1 MEQTDMTGDS
11 VVRNDNSGSPTPVQ
25 EEVGDEG
32 GIQKVAKLV
41 GSVKIEGA
49 DSQQPVPEPN
59 SAPLIPE
66 SQQNGHHVNNHH
78 DQNGKEVAKAAEDGL
93 AAGEG
98 GKVTAEG
105 EKAENSKD
113 DQEVIVIQ
121 DMGFNIKVVAPGIEP
136 FELQVSSQEMVQ
148 EIHQVLMDREDTCHR
163 TCFSLQFEGNVL
175 DNFAELKNIEGLQ
188 EGSVL
193 KVVEEPYTVREARIH
208 MRHVRDLLKSLDP
221 ADAYNGMDCS
231 SLSFLNVITEGD
243 IEMKKRKR
251 NDSDSVDCTPP
262 DYVMPGAKDRPILPL
277 QPMSKDLKSPQ
288 CLKVLTA
295 SGWNPP
301 PGNRKMHGDLMYL
314 SVVTAEDKHFHL
326 TASTRGFFVN
336 QSTQETFNPKP
347 ASPKCS
353 AHSLIELLNQIS
365 PVFKRNFATLQKRR
379 VNRHPFER
387 IATPFQV
394 YSWTA
399 PQMDHTID
407 SVRAEDAY
415 TSRLGYEEHI
425 PGQTRDWN
433 EELQTT
439 RELSRKNL
447 PERLLRERAIFKV
460 HSDFVAAATRGAM
473 AVIDGNVMAINPGEE
488 AKMQMFI
495 WNNIFFSLGFDV
507 KDHYKEY
514 GGDYAAYIAP
524 SNDLKGVRAYNGV
537 DIEGLYTLG
546 TVVIDYRGYRVT
558 AQSIIPGILER
569 EQEQS
574 VVYGSIDFG
583 KSVVTNDKYLELL
596 EKTSKPL
603 KILPHKVINDQNE
616 EVQIISSVECKGI
629 VGNDGRYYV
638 LDLLRTFPPDVN
650 FLPMEGEELSEECKV
665 LGFPRKHKHRLACL
679 RQELVDAFAENRYL
693 LFMRHAALQLM
704 SIRQK
709 KATTVEEEQKISKRL
724 VAAAQGLRSPDLPP
738 KDVHDLDKNET
749 TEEDPNNPPPSSTT
763 TESDSQQP
771 SSESK
776 EIETKESRESDGKEA
791 AKNDPKAKVSG
802 CTRGQGASSKDPIDA
817 EAQALVESLAEQDSG
832 SLDAA
837 SREVINAAC
846 RAIGSLSDSE
856 FDVRFNP
863 DVFSPG
869 VTHPDPQGD
878 QFRKQKQLVKDAAA
892 FLVSHQIGGFVKDC
906 LEHSITAI
914 DGQSLCEALHDRG
927 INMRYLGKVADLLS
941 QHNLLEHIHRISV
954 SEMICRAAKHQFKSY
969 MQGVEMLC
977 LSAAV
982 SHFLNCLLSTFSNPH
997 PQLPED
1003 FGLNMNKKK
1012 KNKKRSRH
1020 YPIANH
1026 VDREWASLTP
1036 QDMWSNIKAEVKEYF
1051 DFNLTCD
1058 SSDSAVETYGLQKT
1072 SLLRE
1077 ICIKC
1082 GVQVLLREY
1091 NFDSKHRATFTEE
1104 DIINIFPIVKHVN
1117 PKATDA
1123 YHFFQS
1129 GQVKIQQGFLKEGFE
1144 LINEALN
1151 LFNNVYGA
1159 MHPEIAA
1166 CLRTL
1171 ARLNYILGDPVE
1183 ALNNQQK
1190 AVLMSERVLGIDHP
1204 NTITEYVHLALY
1216 CFANQ
1221 QVSAALR
1228 LMYRARYLAL
1238 VVFGEDHP
1246 EMALYDSNI
1255 GLILHGVG
1263 EIDLSLR
1270 FLDNALELN
1279 RKYHGQR
1286 SLKVALNHHLL
1297 ARAFSCKGDFRAALM
1312 HERET
1317 YTIYK
1322 SQLGEQH
1329 EKTKDSSECLKHLTQ
1344 QAVVLQRTMN
1354 EIYKSGSQAT
1364 IPPLQIS
1371 PPSASS
1377 VLELI
1382 NIINGIVFLPLSQK
1396 DLDRLQ
1402 QRQQV
1407 LGNLAENK
1415 VKDMPTIKEAGDQE
1429 SSAPKV
1435 PEEDDSKAT
1444 KADTAEADDGAAR

>member
-1 MEQTDMTGDS
+1 MEKPDMTGGDS
-11 VVRNDNSGSPTPVQ
+11 AVQNDKPDPPTLIQ
-25 EEVGDEG
+25 EEVGDVGET
-32 GIQKVAKLV
+32 QKVAKLAS
-41 GSVKIEGA
+41 SVETAGA
-49 DSQQPVPEPN
+49 DSQQPAPDPP

-66 SQQNGHHVNNHH
+66 SQQNGHVNNHH
-78 DQNGKEVAKAAEDGL
+78 HHQNGKEAARAAEDGL
-93 AAGEG
+93 AVEEVGKGSPEG
-98 GKVTAEG
+98 T
-105 EKAENSKD
+105 KAEKD

-193 KVVEEPYTVREARIH
+193 KVVEEPYTVRESRIH

-277 QPMSKDLKSPQ
+277 QPISKDLKTPQ

-314 SVVTAEDKHFHL
+314 SVVTAEDKHFHF

-336 QSTQETFNPKP
+336 QSTQEIFNPKP
-347 ASPKCS
+347 ASPKCW

-365 PVFKRNFATLQKRR
+365 PIFKRNFATLQKRR

-394 YSWTA
+394 YCWTA

-524 SNDLKGVRAYNGV
+524 CNDLKGVRAYNGV

-738 KDVHDLDKNET
+738 KDVNEEEENNQT
-749 TEEDPNNPPPSSTT
+749 TEEEPTNQSPPTT
-763 TESDSQQP
+763 QPDGEQP

-776 EIETKESRESDGKEA
+776 AIETKESRESD
-791 AKNDPKAKVSG
+791 V
-802 CTRGQGASSKDPIDA
+802 
-817 EAQALVESLAEQDSG
+817 
-832 SLDAA
+832 DAA
-837 SREVINAAC
+837 SREVINTAC

-869 VTHPDPQGD
+869 VTHPNPQGD

-892 FLVSHQIGGFVKDC
+892 FLVSHQIAGFVKDC
-906 LEHSITAI
+906 IEHSITAI

-927 INMRYLGKVADLLS
+927 INMRYVGKVADLLS
-941 QHNLLEHIHRISV
+941 QHKLLEHIHRIAV
-954 SEMICRAAKHQFKSY
+954 SEMICRAAKHQFKTY

-1012 KNKKRSRH
+1012 KNKKRSRY

-1026 VDREWASLTP
+1026 VDREWASLSP
-1036 QDMWSNIKAEVKEYF
+1036 QDMWSNIKTEVKEYF
-1051 DFNLTCD
+1051 DFSLTCD
-1058 SSDSAVETYGLQKT
+1058 SCDSAVETYGLQKT

-1091 NFDSKHRATFTEE
+1091 TFDSKHRATFTEE

-1270 FLDNALELN
+1270 FLENALELN
-1279 RKYHGQR
+1279 KKYHGQR

-1407 LGNLAENK
+1407 LGNLAEK
-1415 VKDMPTIKEAGDQE
+1415 QAKDMPAIKEAGDQE

-1435 PEEDDSKAT
+1435 PEEDDAKAT
-1444 KADTAEADDGAAR
+1444 TADVADADDGAAR

>member
-1 MEQTDMTGDS
+1 MGNICTCACWVVLREKMSRLRGRDEESRPILQEDKFDATDDHYGSINPSDS
-11 VVRNDNSGSPTPVQ
+11 SLFSSIPDLIPESHLLTKS
-25 EEVGDEG
+25 
-32 GIQKVAKLV
+32 
-41 GSVKIEGA
+41 SEGA
-49 DSQQPVPEPN
+49 DSQQPAPDPP

-66 SQQNGHHVNNHH
+66 SQQNGHVNNHH
-78 DQNGKEVAKAAEDGL
+78 HQNGKEAARAAEDGL
-93 AAGEG
+93 AVEEVAKGSPEG
-98 GKVTAEG
+98 T
-105 EKAENSKD
+105 KAEKD

-193 KVVEEPYTVREARIH
+193 KVVEEPYTVRESRIH

-277 QPMSKDLKSPQ
+277 QPISKDLKTPQ

-314 SVVTAEDKHFHL
+314 SVVTAEDKHFHF

-336 QSTQETFNPKP
+336 QSTQEIFNPKP
-347 ASPKCS
+347 ASPKCW

-365 PVFKRNFATLQKRR
+365 PIFKRNFATLQKRR

-394 YSWTA
+394 YCWTA
-399 PQMDHTID
+399 PQIDHTID

-524 SNDLKGVRAYNGV
+524 CNDLKGVRAYNGV

-738 KDVHDLDKNET
+738 KEVNDEEENSQTK
-749 TEEDPNNPPPSSTT
+749 EEDPTNQSPPTT
-763 TESDSQQP
+763 QPDGEQP

-776 EIETKESRESDGKEA
+776 AIETKESRESD
-791 AKNDPKAKVSG
+791 V
-802 CTRGQGASSKDPIDA
+802 
-817 EAQALVESLAEQDSG
+817 
-832 SLDAA
+832 DAA
-837 SREVINAAC
+837 SREVINTAC

-869 VTHPDPQGD
+869 VTHPNPQGD

-892 FLVSHQIGGFVKDC
+892 FLVSHQIAGFVKDC
-906 LEHSITAI
+906 IEHSITAI

-927 INMRYLGKVADLLS
+927 INMRYVGKVANLLS
-941 QHNLLEHIHRISV
+941 QHKLLEHIHRIAV
-954 SEMICRAAKHQFKSY
+954 SEMICRAAKHQFKTY

-1012 KNKKRSRH
+1012 KNKKRSRY

-1026 VDREWASLTP
+1026 VDREWASLSP
-1036 QDMWSNIKAEVKEYF
+1036 QDMWSNIKTEVKEYF
-1051 DFNLTCD
+1051 DFSLTCD
-1058 SSDSAVETYGLQKT
+1058 SCDSAVETYGLQKT

-1091 NFDSKHRATFTEE
+1091 TFDSKHRATFTEE

-1270 FLDNALELN
+1270 FLENALELN
-1279 RKYHGQR
+1279 KKYHGQR

-1407 LGNLAENK
+1407 LGNLAEK
-1415 VKDMPTIKEAGDQE
+1415 QAKDMPAIKEAGDQE

-1435 PEEDDSKAT
+1435 PEEDDAKAT
-1444 KADTAEADDGAAR
+1444 SDVADADDGAAR

>member
-1 MEQTDMTGDS
+1 
-11 VVRNDNSGSPTPVQ
+11 
-25 EEVGDEG
+25 
-32 GIQKVAKLV
+32 
-41 GSVKIEGA
+41 
-49 DSQQPVPEPN
+49 
-59 SAPLIPE
+59 
-66 SQQNGHHVNNHH
+66 
-78 DQNGKEVAKAAEDGL
+78 
-93 AAGEG
+93 
-98 GKVTAEG
+98 
-105 EKAENSKD
+105 
-113 DQEVIVIQ
+113 
-121 DMGFNIKVVAPGIEP
+121 
-136 FELQVSSQEMVQ
+136 
-148 EIHQVLMDREDTCHR
+148 
-163 TCFSLQFEGNVL
+163 
-175 DNFAELKNIEGLQ
+175 
-188 EGSVL
+188 
-193 KVVEEPYTVREARIH
+193 
-208 MRHVRDLLKSLDP
+208 
-221 ADAYNGMDCS
+221 
-231 SLSFLNVITEGD
+231 
-243 IEMKKRKR
+243 
-251 NDSDSVDCTPP
+251 
-262 DYVMPGAKDRPILPL
+262 
-277 QPMSKDLKSPQ
+277 
-288 CLKVLTA
+288 
-295 SGWNPP
+295 
-301 PGNRKMHGDLMYL
+301 
-314 SVVTAEDKHFHL
+314 
-326 TASTRGFFVN
+326 
-336 QSTQETFNPKP
+336 
-347 ASPKCS
+347 
-353 AHSLIELLNQIS
+353 
-365 PVFKRNFATLQKRR
+365 
-379 VNRHPFER
+379 
-387 IATPFQV
+387 
-394 YSWTA
+394 
-399 PQMDHTID
+399 
-407 SVRAEDAY
+407 
-415 TSRLGYEEHI
+415 
-425 PGQTRDWN
+425 
-433 EELQTT
+433 
-439 RELSRKNL
+439 
-447 PERLLRERAIFKV
+447 
-460 HSDFVAAATRGAM
+460 
-473 AVIDGNVMAINPGEE
+473 
-488 AKMQMFI
+488 
-495 WNNIFFSLGFDV
+495 
-507 KDHYKEY
+507 
-514 GGDYAAYIAP
+514 
-524 SNDLKGVRAYNGV
+524 
-537 DIEGLYTLG
+537 
-546 TVVIDYRGYRVT
+546 
-558 AQSIIPGILER
+558 
-569 EQEQS
+569 
-574 VVYGSIDFG
+574 
-583 KSVVTNDKYLELL
+583 
-596 EKTSKPL
+596 
-603 KILPHKVINDQNE
+603 
-616 EVQIISSVECKGI
+616 
-629 VGNDGRYYV
+629 
-638 LDLLRTFPPDVN
+638 
-650 FLPMEGEELSEECKV
+650 
-665 LGFPRKHKHRLACL
+665 
-679 RQELVDAFAENRYL
+679 
-693 LFMRHAALQLM
+693 
-704 SIRQK
+704 
-709 KATTVEEEQKISKRL
+709 
-724 VAAAQGLRSPDLPP
+724 
-738 KDVHDLDKNET
+738 
-749 TEEDPNNPPPSSTT
+749 
-763 TESDSQQP
+763 
-771 SSESK
+771 
-776 EIETKESRESDGKEA
+776 
-791 AKNDPKAKVSG
+791 
-802 CTRGQGASSKDPIDA
+802 
-817 EAQALVESLAEQDSG
+817 
-832 SLDAA
+832 
-837 SREVINAAC
+837 
-846 RAIGSLSDSE
+846 
-856 FDVRFNP
+856 
-863 DVFSPG
+863 
-869 VTHPDPQGD
+869 
-878 QFRKQKQLVKDAAA
+878 
-892 FLVSHQIGGFVKDC
+892 
-906 LEHSITAI
+906 
-914 DGQSLCEALHDRG
+914 
-927 INMRYLGKVADLLS
+927 
-941 QHNLLEHIHRISV
+941 
-954 SEMICRAAKHQFKSY
+954 MICRAAKHQFKSY

-1003 FGLNMNKKK
+1003 FGL
-1012 KNKKRSRH
+1012 
-1020 YPIANH
+1020 YCIL
-1026 VDREWASLTP
+1026 DREWASLTP

-1246 EMALYDSNI
+1246 EMALLLEIGSLSLSLWLMYRARYLALVVFGEDHPEMALYDSNI

-1415 VKDMPTIKEAGDQE
+1415 VKDMPAIKEAGDQE
-1429 SSAPKV
+1429 SSAPNV
-1435 PEEDDSKAT
+1435 PEEDDSKTT

>member
-1 MEQTDMTGDS
+1 MGNSCACACWVVLREKMSKLRIRDEESRPILQQDKSDATDDYY
-11 VVRNDNSGSPTPVQ
+11 
-25 EEVGDEG
+25 
-32 GIQKVAKLV
+32 
-41 GSVKIEGA
+41 GSVNPSETSLFSSVPDLIPESHLTTKASEGA
-49 DSQQPVPEPN
+49 DSPQAVPETTSP
-59 SAPLIPE
+59 PLIPE
-66 SQQNGHHVNNHH
+66 SQQNGHVNNHH
-78 DQNGKEVAKAAEDGL
+78 EQNGKDAARGSEDGM
-93 AAGEG
+93 AVEESRKGA
-98 GKVTAEG
+98 TEG
-105 EKAENSKD
+105 ERVEKD

-243 IEMKKRKR
+243 IDMKKRKR

-277 QPMSKDLKSPQ
+277 QPMSKDFKSPQ

-365 PVFKRNFATLQKRR
+365 PIFKKNFATLQKRR

-524 SNDLKGVRAYNGV
+524 CNDLKGVRAYNGV

-616 EVQIISSVECKGI
+616 EIQIISSVECKGI

-650 FLPMEGEELSEECKV
+650 FLPMEGEELSEDCKA

-709 KATTVEEEQKISKRL
+709 KATTVEEEQTISKRL

-738 KDVHDLDKNET
+738 KDADG
-749 TEEDPNNPPPSSTT
+749 EENGKATDEDATNQSSPTGDGEQT
-763 TESDSQQP
+763 
-771 SSESK
+771 SESK
-776 EIETKESRESDGKEA
+776 AIETKESRERDV
-791 AKNDPKAKVSG
+791 D
-802 CTRGQGASSKDPIDA
+802 D
-817 EAQALVESLAEQDSG
+817 
-832 SLDAA
+832 A

-869 VTHPDPQGD
+869 VTHPNPQGD

-892 FLVSHQIGGFVKDC
+892 FLVSHQIAGFVKDC
-906 LEHSITAI
+906 IEHSITAI

-927 INMRYLGKVADLLS
+927 INMRYLGKVADLLC
-941 QHNLLEHIHRISV
+941 QHKLLEHIHRIAV
-954 SEMICRAAKHQFKSY
+954 SEMICRAAKHQFKTY

-1026 VDREWASLTP
+1026 VDREWASLSP
-1036 QDMWSNIKAEVKEYF
+1036 QDMWSNIRTEVKEYF

-1058 SSDSAVETYGLQKT
+1058 SCDSAVETYGLQKT

-1270 FLDNALELN
+1270 FLENALELN
-1279 RKYHGQR
+1279 KKYHGQR

-1415 VKDMPTIKEAGDQE
+1415 AKDMPAIKEAGDQE
-1429 SSAPKV
+1429 SSTPKV
-1435 PEEDDSKAT
+1435 PEEDDSKADIG
-1444 KADTAEADDGAAR
+1444 DTDDGAAR

>member
-1 MEQTDMTGDS
+1 MGNSCACACWVVLREKMSKLRIRDEESHPILQQDKSDATDDYY
-11 VVRNDNSGSPTPVQ
+11 
-25 EEVGDEG
+25 
-32 GIQKVAKLV
+32 
-41 GSVKIEGA
+41 GSVNPSETSLFSSVPDLIPESHLTTKSSEGA
-49 DSQQPVPEPN
+49 DSPQAVPEMTSP
-59 SAPLIPE
+59 PLIPE
-66 SQQNGHHVNNHH
+66 SQQNGHVNNHH
-78 DQNGKEVAKAAEDGL
+78 EQNGKDAARGPEDGL
-93 AAGEG
+93 AVEEARKGSS
-98 GKVTAEG
+98 EG
-105 EKAENSKD
+105 ERVEKD

-243 IEMKKRKR
+243 IDMKKRKR

-277 QPMSKDLKSPQ
+277 QPMSKDFKSPQ

-365 PVFKRNFATLQKRR
+365 PIFKRNFATLQKRR

-524 SNDLKGVRAYNGV
+524 CNDMKGVRAYNGV

-616 EVQIISSVECKGI
+616 EIQIISSVECKGI

-650 FLPMEGEELSEECKV
+650 FLPMEGEELSEDCKA

-709 KATTVEEEQKISKRL
+709 KATTVEEEQTISKRL

-738 KDVHDLDKNET
+738 KDADG
-749 TEEDPNNPPPSSTT
+749 EENGKATDEDATNQSSPSGDG
-763 TESDSQQP
+763 EQ

-776 EIETKESRESDGKEA
+776 AIETKESRERDV
-791 AKNDPKAKVSG
+791 D
-802 CTRGQGASSKDPIDA
+802 D
-817 EAQALVESLAEQDSG
+817 
-832 SLDAA
+832 A

-869 VTHPDPQGD
+869 VTHPNPQGD

-892 FLVSHQIGGFVKDC
+892 FLVSHQIAGFVKDC
-906 LEHSITAI
+906 IEHSITAI

-927 INMRYLGKVADLLS
+927 INMRYLGKVADLLC
-941 QHNLLEHIHRISV
+941 QHKLLEHIHRIAV
-954 SEMICRAAKHQFKSY
+954 SEMICRAAKHQFKTY

-1026 VDREWASLTP
+1026 VDREWASLSP
-1036 QDMWSNIKAEVKEYF
+1036 QDMWSNIRTEVKEYF

-1058 SSDSAVETYGLQKT
+1058 SCDSAVETYGLQKT

-1270 FLDNALELN
+1270 FLENALELN
-1279 RKYHGQR
+1279 KKYHGQR

-1415 VKDMPTIKEAGDQE
+1415 AKDMPAIKEAGDQE
-1429 SSAPKV
+1429 SSTPKV

-1444 KADTAEADDGAAR
+1444 KADIGDTDDGAAR

>member
-1 MEQTDMTGDS
+1 MAVEEA
-11 VVRNDNSGSPTPVQ
+11 RKGS
-25 EEVGDEG
+25 
-32 GIQKVAKLV
+32 
-41 GSVKIEGA
+41 S
-49 DSQQPVPEPN
+49 
-59 SAPLIPE
+59 
-66 SQQNGHHVNNHH
+66 
-78 DQNGKEVAKAAEDGL
+78 
-93 AAGEG
+93 
-98 GKVTAEG
+98 EG
-105 EKAENSKD
+105 ERVEKD

-243 IEMKKRKR
+243 IDMKKRKR

-277 QPMSKDLKSPQ
+277 QPMSKDFKSPQ

-365 PVFKRNFATLQKRR
+365 PIFKRNFATLQKRR

-524 SNDLKGVRAYNGV
+524 CNDLKGVRAYNGV

-616 EVQIISSVECKGI
+616 EIQIISSVECKGI

-650 FLPMEGEELSEECKV
+650 FLPMEGEELSEDCKA

-709 KATTVEEEQKISKRL
+709 KATTVEE
-724 VAAAQGLRSPDLPP
+724 
-738 KDVHDLDKNET
+738 
-749 TEEDPNNPPPSSTT
+749 
-763 TESDSQQP
+763 
-771 SSESK
+771 
-776 EIETKESRESDGKEA
+776 TKESRERDGKEA
-791 AKNDPKAKVSG
+791 EKSERPKLGG
-802 CTRGQGASSKDPIDA
+802 CTRGQGDSSKDPVDA

-832 SLDAA
+832 SLDDA

-869 VTHPDPQGD
+869 VTHPNPQGD

-892 FLVSHQIGGFVKDC
+892 FLVSHQIAGFVKDC
-906 LEHSITAI
+906 IEHSITAI

-927 INMRYLGKVADLLS
+927 INMRYLGKVADLLC
-941 QHNLLEHIHRISV
+941 QHKLLEHIHRIAV
-954 SEMICRAAKHQFKSY
+954 SEMICRAAKHQFKTY

-1003 FGLNMNKKK
+1003 FGKK

-1026 VDREWASLTP
+1026 GEEWASLSP
-1036 QDMWSNIKAEVKEYF
+1036 QDMWSNIRTEVKEYF

-1058 SSDSAVETYGLQKT
+1058 SCDSAVETYGLQKT

-1270 FLDNALELN
+1270 FLENALELN
-1279 RKYHGQR
+1279 KKYHGQR

-1382 NIINGIVFLPLSQK
+1382 NIINGIVFLPL
-1396 DLDRLQ
+1396 R
-1402 QRQQV
+1402 
-1407 LGNLAENK
+1407 
-1415 VKDMPTIKEAGDQE
+1415 
-1429 SSAPKV
+1429 
-1435 PEEDDSKAT
+1435 
-1444 KADTAEADDGAAR
+1444 

>member
-1 MEQTDMTGDS
+1 MEQPEMTGDS
-11 VVRNDNSGSPTPVQ
+11 VVQNDTSNPSNHIQ
-25 EEVGDEG
+25 EELGDEG
-32 GIQKVAKLV
+32 GTQKAATLSS
-41 GSVKIEGA
+41 SVKNGGA
-49 DSQQPVPEPN
+49 DSPQAVPETTSP
-59 SAPLIPE
+59 PLIPE
-66 SQQNGHHVNNHH
+66 SQQNGHVNNHH
-78 DQNGKEVAKAAEDGL
+78 EQNGKDAARGSEDGM
-93 AAGEG
+93 AVEESRKGA
-98 GKVTAEG
+98 TEG
-105 EKAENSKD
+105 ERVEKD

-243 IEMKKRKR
+243 IDMKKRKR

-277 QPMSKDLKSPQ
+277 QPMSKDFKSPQ

-365 PVFKRNFATLQKRR
+365 PIFKKNFATLQKRR

-524 SNDLKGVRAYNGV
+524 CNDLKGVRAYNGV

-616 EVQIISSVECKGI
+616 EIQIISSVECKGI

-650 FLPMEGEELSEECKV
+650 FLPMEGEELSEDCKA

-709 KATTVEEEQKISKRL
+709 KATTVEEEQTISKRL

-738 KDVHDLDKNET
+738 KDADG
-749 TEEDPNNPPPSSTT
+749 EENGKATDEDATNQSSPTGDGEQT
-763 TESDSQQP
+763 
-771 SSESK
+771 SESK
-776 EIETKESRESDGKEA
+776 AIETKESRERDGKEA
-791 AKNDPKAKVSG
+791 EKSERPKLGG
-802 CTRGQGASSKDPIDA
+802 CTRGQGDSSKDPVDA

-832 SLDAA
+832 SLDDA

-869 VTHPDPQGD
+869 VTHPNPQGD

-892 FLVSHQIGGFVKDC
+892 FLVSHQIAGFVKDC
-906 LEHSITAI
+906 IEHSITAI

-927 INMRYLGKVADLLS
+927 INMRYLGKVADLLC
-941 QHNLLEHIHRISV
+941 QHKLLEHIHRIAV
-954 SEMICRAAKHQFKSY
+954 SEMICRAAKHQFKTY

-1026 VDREWASLTP
+1026 VDREWASLSP
-1036 QDMWSNIKAEVKEYF
+1036 QDMWSNIRTEVKEYF

-1058 SSDSAVETYGLQKT
+1058 SCDSAVETYGLQKT

-1270 FLDNALELN
+1270 FLENALELN
-1279 RKYHGQR
+1279 KKYHGQR

-1415 VKDMPTIKEAGDQE
+1415 AKDMPAIKEAGDQE
-1429 SSAPKV
+1429 SSTPKV
-1435 PEEDDSKAT
+1435 PEEDDSKADIG
-1444 KADTAEADDGAAR
+1444 DTDDGAAR